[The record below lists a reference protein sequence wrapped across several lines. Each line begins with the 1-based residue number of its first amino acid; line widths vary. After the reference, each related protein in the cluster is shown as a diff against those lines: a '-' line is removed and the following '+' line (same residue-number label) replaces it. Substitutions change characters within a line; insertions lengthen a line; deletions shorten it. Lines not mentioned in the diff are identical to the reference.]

1 MSLNI
6 AINELGQIY
15 QELLKQVR
23 STYYFLSDQYK
34 LYYESATRL
43 GMRLET

>member
-23 STYYFLSDQYK
+23 STCYFYRININFIMNLLQ
-34 LYYESATRL
+34 
-43 GMRLET
+43 G